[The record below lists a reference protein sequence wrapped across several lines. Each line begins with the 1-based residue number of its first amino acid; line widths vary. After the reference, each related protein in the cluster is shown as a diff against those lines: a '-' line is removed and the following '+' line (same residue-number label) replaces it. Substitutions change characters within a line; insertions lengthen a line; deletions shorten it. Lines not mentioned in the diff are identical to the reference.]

1 MAKGKGKGKGDDDS
15 CGNCCCC
22 ICLCILLPP
31 IIFIVGLFILM
42 AKNTRVERINES
54 VLECVVRCRYNKR
67 AVEWNNQSIALFST
81 AHFSLSNAQ
90 VDFKPHTESSGSF
103 YPMRDACKK
112 KGDPAEGCVSTD
124 AYMYKGYMSSQSS
137 SQTSIRITSDGNEL
151 VDSSYSTEKVKY
163 YSRSQL
169 GCSKDSYAFLLVLSV
184 GPSAAPSATTREASG
199 ATAVMSARS
208 PRISSASASA

>member
-31 IIFIVGLFILM
+31 IIFIVGLCILM
-42 AKNTRVERINES
+42 AKNTRVERIAES
-54 VLECVVRCRYNKR
+54 VLGCVVRRRYNKR
-67 AVEWNNQSIALFST
+67 AVEWNNQSIALFSN
-81 AHFSLSNAQ
+81 AHFSLNNAQ
-90 VDFKPHTESSGSF
+90 VDFKPHTETSGSF
-103 YPMRDACKK
+103 YPMRDACNK
-112 KGDPAEGCVSTD
+112 KGDPAEGCVRTD
-124 AYMYKGYMSSQSS
+124 AYMYKGYMYSQSS
-137 SQTSIRITSDGNEL
+137 SQTSIRIMSDGNEV

-169 GCSKDSYAFLLVLSV
+169 GCSKDSYAFLLGLSV

-199 ATAVMSARS
+199 ATAAMSARS
-208 PRISSASASA
+208 PRISSVSASA

>member
-22 ICLCILLPP
+22 ICLSILLPP
-31 IIFIVGLFILM
+31 IIFIVGLCILM

-103 YPMRDACKK
+103 YPMRDA
-112 KGDPAEGCVSTD
+112 ST
-124 AYMYKGYMSSQSS
+124 
-137 SQTSIRITSDGNEL
+137 R
-151 VDSSYSTEKVKY
+151 
-163 YSRSQL
+163 R
-169 GCSKDSYAFLLVLSV
+169 
-184 GPSAAPSATTREASG
+184 ATPLRVA
-199 ATAVMSARS
+199 
-208 PRISSASASA
+208 